1 MIFTRVTPAGAAAVA
16 TFVVAVVIAVVVV
29 VAVHVNVKY
38 NVNTL
43 GTIFFHL
50 PTHTARTKKDI
61 QSQHQL
67 TVSNL

>member
-1 MIFTRVTPAGAAAVA
+1 MIFTRVTPAGAAVA
-16 TFVVAVVIAVVVV
+16 TSVVDVV

-43 GTIFFHL
+43 STIIFHL

-61 QSQHQL
+61 HSQHQL